1 MSRRAFFYG
10 PNRRRRVFGFQNR
23 DLIFWGYWGQCTT
36 CTMRELVCQYTLRVY
51 SLTNNIYL
59 WECMQIKRTTF
70 LTVLLVYIQLLFF
83 QSWSNYIYQ
92 YNKLHTI
99 ANTKLRIHAQLDYQG
114 LVLWPQLFQPSD
126 LKVPSVILI
135 WSTVDNLAVTCV
147 KIRLK
152 KLIQCLLEHRQA
164 KMCLREFATR

>member
-1 MSRRAFFYG
+1 
-10 PNRRRRVFGFQNR
+10 
-23 DLIFWGYWGQCTT
+23 
-36 CTMRELVCQYTLRVY
+36 MRELVCQYTLRVY

-99 ANTKLRIHAQLDYQG
+99 ADTKLRIHAQLGYQG
-114 LVLWPQLFQPSD
+114 LAFSALRFKGPLSDFIMKHFGQPCSHLCENRAEEAD
-126 LKVPSVILI
+126 SMFTWAPSIENV
-135 WSTVDNLAVTCV
+135 SSGVCDPVTFKPAC
-147 KIRLK
+147 
-152 KLIQCLLEHRQA
+152 A
-164 KMCLREFATR
+164 ATEAS